1 MNDLVNF
8 KTIGALLLN
17 ALYVISAYGKI
28 VGFKGTVGSLKNV
41 FWIKNLPDWFYELAI
56 FLVIVLLLVGPS
68 VIMYSFYDSS
78 YSLYAKYACYAL
90 AVFTLLAT
98 LLYHMPVDTNQKNH
112 MLKNISIIGGFLLL
126 SELC

>member
-56 FLVIVLLLVGPS
+56 FLVIALLLVGPG

-112 MLKNISIIGGFLLL
+112 MLKNISIIGGFLIL